1 METLIIVLVVIS
13 FVVCFLMIGV
23 ILLQEDKTG
32 GGIGIVGGSSQSF
45 FGANSSSIL
54 VKITTVLFVIFMVL
68 MLGSGLISST
78 FSKGSFVTEKDVTA
92 AQTEEYLSKK
102 RLLKDAPIKIGVEDF
117 ENGIIAKIT
126 EEKDKNFINGV
137 YKKDSSNKYF
147 VLDPK
152 ISKTDKK
159 KVVGFLNLI
168 GFTLEAETTLLD
180 KNPNPND
187 KGVGDK

>member
-92 AQTEEYLSKK
+92 PDRGVSFKK